1 MFCASCGQHVK
12 DGVRFCG
19 SCGAS
24 LQAPGAIAP
33 QSPQQQLMPKGNQR
47 ERQGQGQGMV
57 QRQGKPKDPFQ
68 PQIKQL
74 KLQIRQLRLDLQQ
87 VNSQMGKTRAQYNQS
102 PLSAFPGMLREGS
115 RLFEDARLWGPQ
127 KQKQA
132 LQQQIMQLQQQL
144 LSLQQQQVQWQ
155 QQQP

>member
-1 MFCASCGQHVK
+1 MFCANCGQYVQ

-33 QSPQQQLMPKGNQR
+33 QQPMQR
-47 ERQGQGQGMV
+47 GSQRVGGQGRGLGP
-57 QRQGKPKDPFQ
+57 RQAKPKDPYQ
-68 PQIKQL
+68 VQIKQL

-87 VNSQMGKTRAQYNQS
+87 INAQMGKTRAHYNQS

-115 RLFEDARLWGPQ
+115 RLFEDVQLWGPQ

-132 LQQQIMQLQQQL
+132 LQQQIMQLQQEL
-144 LSLQQQQVQWQ
+144 LGLQQQQAQWQ
-155 QQQP
+155 QQQQ